1 MDIIRDTTL
10 RLTLIM
16 VMGRV
21 WSGSSQTRIQTNLFL
36 MDLDFNPDTKG
47 LKFSDPNPPNLIALE
62 FLMGP

>member
-1 MDIIRDTTL
+1 
-10 RLTLIM
+10 
-16 VMGRV
+16 MGRV